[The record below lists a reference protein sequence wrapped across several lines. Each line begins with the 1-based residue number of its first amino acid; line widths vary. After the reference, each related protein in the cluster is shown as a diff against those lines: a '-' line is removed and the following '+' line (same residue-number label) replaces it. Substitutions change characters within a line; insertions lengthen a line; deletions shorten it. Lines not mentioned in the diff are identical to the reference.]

1 MNSDQNDLK
10 LLPVKFKRAALG
22 VLALVILFSV
32 LYKLEMFEMDKEISK
47 SISITGIL
55 LSLLILAITRS
66 KVEDELTLRIRLRAF
81 ASSFIFGVGFIII
94 EPFVNLLFGD
104 NFIMTDEGAP
114 DILLIMLLF
123 YFFSMFI
130 MKRNR

>member
-1 MNSDQNDLK
+1 MNSDQSDLK
-10 LLPVKFKRAALG
+10 LLPVKFKKAALG

-94 EPFVNLLFGD
+94 EPFANLLFGD
-104 NFIMTDEGAP
+104 NFMTDKGAP
-114 DILLIMLLF
+114 ELLLTMLLF